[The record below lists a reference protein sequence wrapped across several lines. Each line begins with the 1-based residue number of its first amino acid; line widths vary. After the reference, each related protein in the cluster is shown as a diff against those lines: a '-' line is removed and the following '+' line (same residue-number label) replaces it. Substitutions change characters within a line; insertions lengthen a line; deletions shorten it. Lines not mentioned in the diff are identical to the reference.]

1 VAARAVRMATARTV
15 TAVDGSQV
23 PVDARS
29 ICVHGDTPDAV
40 LLARAV
46 RDGLIA
52 AGVTLKA
59 FT

>member
-1 VAARAVRMATARTV
+1 
-15 TAVDGSQV
+15 
-23 PVDARS
+23 VDARS

-40 LLARAV
+40 LLAQSV
-46 RDGLIA
+46 RDGLVK